1 MARDQLAAEFQKNY
15 LFIADILANFN
26 LQISR
31 LVCAL
36 HDPNNPE
43 KYHSDKG
50 L

>member
-1 MARDQLAAEFQKNY
+1 VTHEQLSTEFQKNY
-15 LFIADILANFN
+15 FFIAEILASFN

-43 KYHSDKG
+43 KYHSNKD

>member
-1 MARDQLAAEFQKNY
+1 VTREQLAEEFKKNY
-15 LFIADILANFN
+15 LFIAEILTSFN

-43 KYHSDKG
+43 KYHSDKD